1 MTDILP
7 AITATPLRAE
17 LTAPTQ
23 RELMAELGL
32 RPRSRLL
39 ARLPGWAQL
48 FVTNKK
54 GMVGL
59 AILAIFVLLALL
71 APLITPYDPYRR
83 AGKPH
88 VQPGVEHFLG
98 TSRQGKDNFSQLLEG
113 SRASL
118 TVGFIAGFSATLIGL
133 AVGISAGYFGG
144 KTDELLTFFVNVSLV
159 LPALP
164 LIIVLASFIEEAS
177 PTVIGLVLALTGWGW
192 SARTIRTQTLAL
204 KNREFV
210 LAAELMGERKWRII
224 VREILPNMSSFV
236 VGGFVLA
243 TIYGILA
250 EAALEFIGLG
260 SPNSVTW
267 GTMLY
272 WAMRA
277 QALQTGAWY
286 EIWPPAIAIML
297 TGAALVMVNF
307 AVDEITNPQL
317 AATRRIGP
325 IRRFEPPQ
333 PECRLC
339 LTPPS
344 SRSATSPSTM
354 SAPTPCRAPS
364 TASTSTS
371 APAKPSGS
379 PGKAAAANPPSPS
392 RWPGLPGYPASSRAA
407 PCVSWAKT
415 C

>member
-1 MTDILP
+1 MTEVLP
-7 AITATPLRAE
+7 SVTALPELRAE

-23 RELMAELGL
+23 LELMAELGVK
-32 RPRSRLL
+32 PP
-39 ARLPGWAQL
+39 ARWLGKLPGWAQL
-48 FVTNKK
+48 FVTNRK
-54 GMVGL
+54 GMFGIAVL
-59 AILAIFVLLALL
+59 AVFVLLAAL
-71 APLITPYDPYRR
+71 APMITPYDPYRR

-98 TSRQGKDNFSQLLEG
+98 TTRQGKDNFSQLLEG
-113 SRASL
+113 GRASL

-133 AVGISAGYFGG
+133 AVGISAAYFGG
-144 KTDELLTFFVNVSLV
+144 RTDEVLTFFVNVSLV

-177 PTVIGLVLALTGWGW
+177 PTIIGLVLALTGWGW

-204 KNREFV
+204 KTREFV
-210 LAAELMGERKWRII
+210 LAAELMGESKWRII
-224 VREILPNMSSFV
+224 VMEILPNMSSFV

-325 IRRFEPPQ
+325 IRRFLK
-333 PECRLC
+333 RRH
-339 LTPPS
+339 
-344 SRSATSPSTM
+344 RSADF
-354 SAPTPCRAPS
+354 
-364 TASTSTS
+364 
-371 APAKPSGS
+371 
-379 PGKAAAANPPSPS
+379 
-392 RWPGLPGYPASSRAA
+392 
-407 PCVSWAKT
+407 V
-415 C
+415 

>member
-7 AITATPLRAE
+7 AIATPVPPRAE
-17 LTAPTQ
+17 LSAPSQ
-23 RELMAELGL
+23 RELMAELGV
-32 RPRSRLL
+32 RPRSRWLS
-39 ARLPGWAQL
+39 RLPGWAQL

-54 GMVGL
+54 GMFGL
-59 AILAIFVLLALL
+59 TILLIFVLLAAL

-88 VQPGVEHFLG
+88 VEPGIEHFLG
-98 TSRQGKDNFSQLLEG
+98 TTRQGKDNFSQLLEG
-113 SRASL
+113 GRASL
-118 TVGFIAGFSATLIGL
+118 TVGFVAGFSATLIGL

-144 KTDELLTFFVNVSLV
+144 RTDEVLTFFVNVSLV

-210 LAAELMGERKWRII
+210 LAAELMGESKWRII
-224 VREILPNMSSFV
+224 AMEILPNMSSFV

-317 AATRRIGP
+317 AATRRVGP
-325 IRRFEPPQ
+325 IRRFLK
-333 PECRLC
+333 RRN
-339 LTPPS
+339 
-344 SRSATSPSTM
+344 RSADF
-354 SAPTPCRAPS
+354 
-364 TASTSTS
+364 
-371 APAKPSGS
+371 
-379 PGKAAAANPPSPS
+379 
-392 RWPGLPGYPASSRAA
+392 
-407 PCVSWAKT
+407 V
-415 C
+415 